1 MKVQYAAHCSYRI
14 RYHMVFVLKYRKELI
29 SELVFNELKDIL
41 EGISERYY
49 LSFQA
54 VGTDKNHLHVLVE
67 AAPRYSPSRVVQICK
82 SVTAVQLFKRL
93 PELKD
98 VLWGGHLWSEGGHID
113 TVGDGYDVKQME
125 EYILKQGVPRKQVT
139 LSLFSST
146 DVDDESPSRKSA

>member
-1 MKVQYAAHCSYRI
+1 
-14 RYHMVFVLKYRKELI
+14 MVFVLKYRKELI

-49 LSFQA
+49 LCFQA
-54 VGTDKNHLHVLVE
+54 VGTDKNHLHILVE

-125 EYILKQGVPRKQVT
+125 EYILNQGVPRKQVT

>member
-1 MKVQYAAHCSYRI
+1 
-14 RYHMVFVLKYRKELI
+14 MVFVLKYRKELI

-41 EGISERYY
+41 EGVSERYY

-67 AAPRYSPSRVVQICK
+67 AAPRYSPSRVMQICK

-113 TVGDGYDVKQME
+113 TVGDGYDVKEME
-125 EYILKQGVPRKQVT
+125 KYIRNQGVSRGQMK
-139 LSLFSST
+139 LFSFPST
-146 DVDDESPSRKSA
+146 NVDDESPSRKSA

>member
-1 MKVQYAAHCSYRI
+1 
-14 RYHMVFVLKYRKELI
+14 MVFVLKYRKELI

-67 AAPRYSPSRVVQICK
+67 AAPMYSPSKVMQICK

-98 VLWGGHLWSEGGHID
+98 VLWGGHFWSEGGHID

-125 EYILKQGVPRKQVT
+125 DYILNQGAPLKQVI
-139 LSLFSST
+139 LFTFEMS
-146 DVDDESPSRKSA
+146 

>member
-1 MKVQYAAHCSYRI
+1 
-14 RYHMVFVLKYRKELI
+14 MVFVLKYRKELI

-67 AAPRYSPSRVVQICK
+67 AAHRYSPSKVMQICK

-125 EYILKQGVPRKQVT
+125 EYILNQGVPRKQVT

>member
-1 MKVQYAAHCSYRI
+1 
-14 RYHMVFVLKYRKELI
+14 MVFVLKYRKELI
-29 SELVFNELKDIL
+29 SDLVFNELKDIL

-98 VLWGGHLWSEGGHID
+98 VLW
-113 TVGDGYDVKQME
+113 
-125 EYILKQGVPRKQVT
+125 
-139 LSLFSST
+139 
-146 DVDDESPSRKSA
+146 